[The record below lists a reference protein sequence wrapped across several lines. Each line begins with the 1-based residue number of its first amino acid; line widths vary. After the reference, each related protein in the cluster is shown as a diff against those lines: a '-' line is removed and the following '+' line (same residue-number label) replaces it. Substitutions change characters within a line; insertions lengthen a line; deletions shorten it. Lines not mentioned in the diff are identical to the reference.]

1 MEKISETVWM
11 YVKGRPSLREG
22 LKYGIMNHS
31 ALARLIMHELAI
43 PKESFNAV
51 KAALIR
57 ISRKLGESEIEGEDK
72 LLKVLRGSSLSIKT
86 KVAAV
91 VSSKQLE
98 LDAISRAKIGAYYI
112 YLVEE
117 GKTGGAKLGKKE
129 GVVRTNRNLN
139 LVTIKSSEEIEETP
153 GVVAFIVGALAH
165 EGINVV
171 EFISCYTNT
180 LVAIKEK
187 DTPRA
192 YELLSAITR

>member
-1 MEKISETVWM
+1 MEKISGSVWM

-31 ALARLIMHELAI
+31 SLARMVMHELAI
-43 PKESFNAV
+43 PEKSFNAV
-51 KAALIR
+51 KASLIR
-57 ISRKLGESEIEGEDK
+57 ISRKLGEGEIEGEER
-72 LLKVLRGSSLSIKT
+72 LLKVLRGSTISVET

-91 VSSKQLE
+91 VSSKKLE
-98 LDAISRAKIGAYYI
+98 LDAISQAKSGAYHI

-117 GKTGGAKLGKKE
+117 GKIQKTKLGKTE
-129 GVVRTNRNLN
+129 GVVRMTRNIN
-139 LVTIKSSEEIEETP
+139 LITIRSSEEIEETP
-153 GVVAFIVGALAH
+153 GVVAFILNALAH

-180 LVAIKEK
+180 LLAIKEK
-187 DTPRA
+187 DTARA

>member
-1 MEKISETVWM
+1 MEKISEIVWM

-31 ALARLIMHELAI
+31 SLARMLMHELAI
-43 PKESFNAV
+43 PEKSFNAV

-57 ISRKLGESEIEGEDK
+57 ISRKLGEKEIGEEDK

-91 VSSKQLE
+91 VSSKSLG
-98 LDAISRAKIGAYYI
+98 LDAISQAKSGAYYI

-117 GKTGGAKLGKKE
+117 GSIRGKKLGKGE
-129 GVVRTNRNLN
+129 GVVRTSRNLN
-139 LVTIKSSEEIEETP
+139 LITVKSSEEIEETP
-153 GVVAFIVGALAH
+153 GVVAFILNALAH

-180 LVAIKEK
+180 LLAIKEK

>member
-1 MEKISETVWM
+1 MEKISESVWM

-31 ALARLIMHELAI
+31 SLARMIMHELGI
-43 PKESFNAV
+43 PEKSFNAV

-57 ISRKLGESEIEGEDK
+57 ISRKLGESEIEGEEK
-72 LLKVLRGSSLSIKT
+72 LLKVLRGSTLSVET

-91 VSSKQLE
+91 VSSKKLE
-98 LDAISRAKIGAYYI
+98 LDAISQAKSGAYYV

-117 GKTGGAKLGKKE
+117 GKLMGNKLGKKD

-139 LVTIKSSEEIEETP
+139 LVTIKSAEEIEETP
-153 GVVAFIVGALAH
+153 GVVAFILNALAH
-165 EGINVV
+165 EGINVL

-180 LVAIKEK
+180 LLAIKEK
-187 DTPRA
+187 DTARA